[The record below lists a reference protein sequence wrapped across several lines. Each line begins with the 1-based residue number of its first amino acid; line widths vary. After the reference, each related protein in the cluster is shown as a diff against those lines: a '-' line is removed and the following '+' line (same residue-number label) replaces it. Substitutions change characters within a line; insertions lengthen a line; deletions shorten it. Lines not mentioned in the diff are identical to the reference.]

1 MEMFRTLPRPHTSS
15 LNAKPRQL
23 FNSAS
28 VGPDRCIF
36 CKIVRGD
43 LPANKVYEDTHYVA
57 FLDINPFSKGHTLVC
72 PKEHGETIWD
82 MKEDQIGGLF
92 LAASKVSKAVVE
104 ATGAEGF
111 RFVQNNGEAANQ
123 AVAHV
128 HVHVIPVMMEH
139 KGKSMNRLKLDE
151 AEMQATASAI
161 RKAMVP

>member
-1 MEMFRTLPRPHTSS
+1 
-15 LNAKPRQL
+15 LNAQSKRL

-28 VGPDRCIF
+28 VGPDKCIF
-36 CKIVRGD
+36 CRIVRGD
-43 LPANKVYEDTHYVA
+43 LPSNKVYEDEHYIA
-57 FLDINPFSKGHTLVC
+57 FLDINPFSRGHTLVS

-92 LAASKVSKAVVE
+92 LTASKVSKAVVE

-139 KGKSMNRLKLDE
+139 KGKSMNRLKLE
-151 AEMQATASAI
+151 ESEMEATASAI

>member
-1 MEMFRTLPRPHTSS
+1 MFRTLSRPRGSS
-15 LNAKPRQL
+15 LNAQPKHI

-43 LPANKVYEDTHYVA
+43 LPSNKVYEDEHYLA
-57 FLDINPFSKGHTLVC
+57 FLDINPFTKGHTLVC

-82 MKEDQIGGLF
+82 MKEDKIGGLF

-139 KGKSMNRLKLDE
+139 KGKTMNRLKLDE
-151 AEMQATASAI
+151 PEMEATASAI
-161 RKAMVP
+161 RKALAP